1 MADKVTR
8 TFPVALILR
17 KPLTDAKPSTIFAKV
32 SDDSRLTYNVETWP
46 SDMLEFQVTHETVLK
61 VTIVSA
67 SSKADFKNNKKVKI
81 IGYTLIP
88 AHRFINGTIS
98 QKTLQ
103 LLTEAPS
110 PDLTLP
116 EAEQVFDSMLEK
128 GTKGGKMKLSVVV
141 DSRQQILDP
150 KDNMT
155 IRGVVNR
162 INGAAEDLL
171 GLLQSWEDERMQ
183 LEEQKEGLKQ
193 ELVDKD
199 ERAAA
204 EWSDKVQEKEDE
216 LEEAAAALD
225 EALEDGKASESAKAA
240 AIQELA
246 DVRKKVKQVIGM
258 LVAKWAR
265 EKDSADLRQTYAR
278 IQHSLVISQLQTM
291 KNKCQEKMATMGQKM
306 FKERD
311 ESLARETFAKWRLG
325 AEFKRREQWMEEQK
339 KLQED
344 ELENV
349 NAQHEKTLQDTIDE
363 QEAKKEAEMNALLE
377 EQENALL
384 AKDEENEQKS
394 AETNKEIVEQLE
406 ETEAEL
412 KRKSEEIGEKDKLLN
427 EKDQLISEK
436 DQLIA
441 EKDQL
446 LSEQDESLSEKDQ
459 LLSEKD
465 QLISGKDELLSEKDE
480 LLGGSDSKLL
490 SKVAEKEAEMVAAA
504 KEKDGQFLA
513 QMSEKDAQHLR
524 QLCEKDELHIAAM
537 NELVAQHQIQLQG
550 MATGESIDGM
560 SLMEQKQKAK
570 TLVSLMV
577 DRWLQK
583 IDTVQAKNVWLG
595 WRVAV
600 MGHKLMNSQMIPHQA
615 IDRQMTAET
624 SHEQQLVRM
633 KSSEIKDLN
642 QQMYGLPAP
651 RSMEEIVEE
660 EKGYDIKILQ
670 AGNEEGR
677 YDQFDQVDQVDV
689 VDIVAPP
696 EAQKVADKGDQK
708 AKAKGSKKSK
718 DKSVKKSKS
727 KEKGAIKKSA
737 LEDAGIAKQKSAS
750 EKDGETALEKDA
762 SRAVE
767 KGAYETEGVGKES
780 ASEMERKSQTGSVEG
795 KIGGETLSDRGA
807 DATGAARKTSDS
819 EMAAK
824 SQAGYKSE
832 GQSEQVSRAS
842 SRGKQTLVRQPTPEI
857 IVDQEEF
864 ENVSQDLEQPVQRH
878 ASVISDT
885 AREGEQM
892 AEGEMADV
900 DMQKENQAMASKGGS
915 VESDFQNITAV
926 RTESLSG
933 RPGIMAVRGESI
945 RSDNAAVSQNESIPS
960 NRELISVG
968 GDRGE
973 NSGSERL
980 GGASTK
986 GDTSVHGGASAKGD
1000 TSVHEGA
1007 AKLQHA
1013 ASESVESVKK
1023 AGDSLEELDEDS
1035 SKTKAK
1041 GKGKAKSKEKAK
1053 VASAKSGKAK
1063 GKDKLGKAKSK
1074 EIK

>member
-651 RSMEEIVEE
+651 CSMEEIVEE
-660 EKGYDIKILQ
+660 EKGYDIKISQ

-677 YDQFDQVDQVDV
+677 YEQFDQVDHVEV
-689 VDIVAPP
+689 VHVVAPP
-696 EAQKVADKGDQK
+696 EAQKVADKGDPK
-708 AKAKGSKKSK
+708 TKVKGSKKSK

-727 KEKGAIKKSA
+727 KEKGA
-737 LEDAGIAKQKSAS
+737 LEKDAGLAKQKSAS

-762 SRAVE
+762 GRAGE

-795 KIGGETLSDRGA
+795 KIGGETLNDRNA
-807 DATGAARKTSDS
+807 DASGAARKTSDS
-819 EMAAK
+819 EMGAK
-824 SQAGYKSE
+824 SQAGYKSEGKSE

-892 AEGEMADV
+892 VEGEMADA
-900 DMQKENQAMASKGGS
+900 DIQKENQAMASKGGS

-986 GDTSVHGGASAKGD
+986 GDTSVH
-1000 TSVHEGA
+1000 EGA

-1023 AGDSLEELDEDS
+1023 AGESLEDLDEDA